1 MDKQKMKSV
10 LNAFRP
16 WTLYTS
22 LGAVG
27 LGAVWA
33 LQQNHWNWA
42 VFIAALAG
50 GCLLQAASNLFNTYG
65 DFVSGVDNVDNS
77 VRSPELVRGQLQPK
91 TVFYMGCGSILAA
104 CLIGIYLIAATGW
117 QVLIFGLIG
126 VIFAYGYT
134 MGMKYKYHGLGLI
147 FVFLL
152 MGEIM
157 VLGAHYVLAGF
168 LDPLLIPV
176 AIPNACL
183 ITAILNGNELR
194 DFESDKAE
202 NLQTLSVKL
211 GYNFSFRLYQALHI
225 FPFVMII
232 ALVATR
238 VLTPW
243 VLAVFLM
250 IPSLI
255 KVIKNMYQAKTDKQ
269 ANLNLVIYACKFHWH
284 FMLLMI
290 VGICLGIVI

>member
-10 LNAFRP
+10 VNAFRP
-16 WTLYTS
+16 WTLYTA

-27 LGAVWA
+27 LGAVWSA
-33 LQQNHWNWA
+33 QQGHWNLP
-42 VFIAALAG
+42 VFIAALLG

-65 DFVSGVDNVDNS
+65 DFASGVDNVENS

-91 TVFYMGCGSILAA
+91 TVLWMGYGTIIAA
-104 CLIGIYLIAATGW
+104 CLIGIYLIAAASWG
-117 QVLIFGLIG
+117 VLVFGLIG
-126 VIFAYGYT
+126 VVFAYGYT

-157 VLGAHYVLAGF
+157 VLGSHYVLAGF
-168 LDPLLIPV
+168 VDPQLIAV

-194 DFESDKAE
+194 DFESDQASG
-202 NLQTLSVKL
+202 LQTLSVKL

-225 FPFVMII
+225 IPFVVTLLLI
-232 ALVATR
+232 ALKI
-238 VLTPW
+238 LTLW
-243 VLAVFLM
+243 TLIVFLM

-255 KVIKNMYQAKTDKQ
+255 KVIRNMYRSKEDMQ

-290 VGICLGIVI
+290 AGILLGIII